1 MTTILTEEEEI
12 AWAALLE
19 EAEASLGDAE
29 LESYRKRCKKVR
41 DRKLFTEW
49 DRRGIKKFLLEYAKL
64 ENGFV
69 ACVKACGMS
78 KLVIV
83 TACSQMP
90 EMHLVYNFV
99 RDKRH
104 KLMAMENEEILVKA
118 RKGLEKLV
126 EEPECGLNV
135 KAVTFAMERL
145 DRETFGTSKDVGSG
159 GSVTV
164 NYNIPNLNVALI
176 MAPSEMAERGIS
188 GGNVAL
194 GMGAVSGVGGIEKEV
209 IEVKA
214 EK

>member
-1 MTTILTEEEEI
+1 MAMILTEEEEV

-41 DRKLFTEW
+41 ERKLFTEW
-49 DRRGIKKFLLEYAKL
+49 NRRGIKKFLLEYAKL
-64 ENGFV
+64 ENAFGT
-69 ACVKACGMS
+69 CVKICGMS

-159 GSVTV
+159 GSVMV

-176 MAPSEMAERGIS
+176 MAPSEMAERGI
-188 GGNVAL
+188 GGSDVAL
-194 GMGAVSGVGGIEKEV
+194 GMGGVGGMEKEV

>member
-1 MTTILTEEEEI
+1 MATILTEEEEV

-41 DRKLFTEW
+41 ERKLFTEW
-49 DRRGIKKFLLEYAKL
+49 NRRGIKKFLLEYAKL
-64 ENGFV
+64 ENAFGT
-69 ACVKACGMS
+69 CVKICGMS

-104 KLMAMENEEILVKA
+104 KMMEMENEEILVKA

-159 GSVTV
+159 GGVTV

-176 MAPSEMAERGIS
+176 MAPSEMAERGI
-188 GGNVAL
+188 GGNNVAL
-194 GMGAVSGVGGIEKEV
+194 GMGAGIEMEKEV